1 MGNEIT
7 ARTSVWK
14 GLNRMPYIEDGE
26 LRSMKNLSSDA
37 YPFLSTR
44 KGREEYKIPVYVPGV
59 PGDGYL
65 ADVEELPEAS
75 LEYAEEIVKVIR
87 NPAKSTFVAGEYYHN
102 VNGEWVQGISDANF
116 KGAVNEMDRH
126 YETSSFDDVRYP
138 YGDDSYKRYYENHIY
153 KYIGENDGVLEKGK
167 TYQYKIYIE
176 AYWKKTTKGTGY
188 GYTDLGDIESA
199 NDIPEPSENKAI
211 EKCYFK
217 YWGEETEEWTR
228 GAKYICYIRGY
239 GYWEEI
245 EDVYQL
251 VRDMSSATGNV
262 RYIGDYE
269 GSDVP
274 KAYYICNM
282 DYSAGTPEYFYIK
295 EETYDGAYTEETSL
309 PKASAENYGKVY
321 SAGTQADTFYRC
333 EWNEIEQAY
342 KWVPTEKPIVEKKVP
357 FQVLVT
363 EHLGVGLT
371 KIYEIGQLNGKI
383 AVLFKDGSGNMQL
396 YYEQKLFKTKDVS
409 ETPGKKLQTMGNKL
423 IVGENGSYLYRD
435 KETKELKLY
444 PVANKFSKTIVAESI
459 EYAPDKYKHSFIS
472 TEYYEEGAVKLV
484 MYSTNGEGYK
494 EVYEGLVASD
504 EESGVVNFKFE
515 INGNVFYVQTI
526 SGKVT
531 YEPHK
536 EIGGYF
542 DGSVTRRQYADV
554 LTIYASGMPNAFSWN
569 SEKGDA
575 DISFASTTSY
585 LPDVEVWKK
594 RLWGYTENYLQ
605 GTVQDV
611 FGEKGEI
618 DWVTGDNTQTEA
630 ISQPIWQGGNITGLA
645 ALREALILFKEDS
658 LTMFTGNYP
667 AIMQASTIQS
677 RGLLASDRESVA
689 VANEYVYYM
698 TSDGV
703 YRFGGGAPYNIS
715 NSAKIKGTEA
725 VGASNGNKY
734 WLSIKEDDGEYN
746 LYVFDINL
754 GIWHKEDNVAAVSF
768 VMLGSKMYMATA
780 SQIFC
785 LDAMPED
792 VEWEAELWYDEGTF
806 NYKKYKGFE
815 VRGDIGECEVYLK
828 ADDGEWKLYTFTE
841 GKLSIKSEPFW
852 CRELGVKLKGK
863 GICELKSLDR
873 TYEVVD
879 R

>member
-1 MGNEIT
+1 MGNDIT
-7 ARTSVWK
+7 ARTAIFK

-44 KGREEYKIPVYVPGV
+44 KGREEHKIPVYVPGV

-75 LEYAEEIVKVIR
+75 LEYAEEIVKVVS
-87 NPAKSTFVAGEYYHN
+87 NPAESTFVAGEYYN
-102 VNGEWVQGISDANF
+102 NTSGEWVPGIDNVNF
-116 KGAVNEMDRH
+116 KGAVNEVDRN
-126 YETSSFDDVRYP
+126 YRTDEFKKARYV
-138 YGDDSYKRYYENHIY
+138 YADKYYKGDYENHIY
-153 KYIGENDGVLEKGK
+153 KYIGNANGIFKKGK
-167 TYQYKIYIE
+167 TYQYKLHIE
-176 AYWKKTTKGTGY
+176 AYWEESDIIGNY
-188 GYTDLGDIESA
+188 DLGVIENI
-199 NDIPEPSENKAI
+199 NDIPEATELDANIKAYFYYSGKTTEKWSEAS
-211 EKCYFK
+211 F
-217 YWGEETEEWTR
+217 
-228 GAKYICYIRGY
+228 YICYIRGY

-251 VRDMSSATGNV
+251 ATDMTSVTGNV

-274 KAYYICNM
+274 KAYYICSM
-282 DYSAGTPEYFYIK
+282 DYYAGNPVYFYIK
-295 EETYDGAYTEETSL
+295 EESYGGEYTEETSL
-309 PKASAENYGKVY
+309 PKASTENYGKVY

-333 EWNEIEQAY
+333 EWNDVEQAY

-423 IVGENGSYLYRD
+423 IVGENGSYLYRE
-435 KETKELKLY
+435 KETNELKLY

-459 EYAPDKYKHSFIS
+459 EYAPDRYKHSSIE
-472 TEYYEEGAVKLV
+472 TEFYEEGTVKLTL
-484 MYSTNGEGYK
+484 YSRNGEGYK
-494 EVYEGLVASD
+494 DVYEGLVASD

-526 SGKVT
+526 KDKVT

-536 EIGGYF
+536 EIGG
-542 DGSVTRRQYADV
+542 TAERKTYADV
-554 LTIYASGMPNAFSWN
+554 LTIYASGMPGAFSWN

-575 DISFASTTSY
+575 DISLASTTSY

-594 RLWGYTENYLQ
+594 RLWGYKENYLQ

-618 DWVTGDNTQTEA
+618 NWVTGDNTQTEA

-658 LTMFTGNYP
+658 LTVFTGNYP

-698 TSDGV
+698 ASDGV

-715 NSAKIKGTEA
+715 SSAKIRGTEA

-734 WLSIKEDDGEYN
+734 WLSIKEDDGEYS

-768 VMLGSKMYMATA
+768 TMLGSKMYMATA

-785 LDAMPED
+785 LDAMQED
-792 VEWEAELWYDEGTF
+792 VEWEAEFWYDEGTF
-806 NYKKYKGFE
+806 NYKKYKGLE
-815 VRGDIGECEVYLK
+815 IRGDLGECEVYLK
-828 ADDGEWKLYTFTE
+828 ADDGEWQLYTFTE

-852 CRELGVKLKGK
+852 CRELGIKFKGR

-873 TYEVVD
+873 TYEVVEK
-879 R
+879 